1 MSAVPS
7 GGSPGAPQVSTL
19 RQGRRPAAKRLTPP
33 LMVGGALAALAFLAV
48 NVAIAYVIIDA
59 RLEGAWYDFR
69 DLGLG
74 VQELREWLDDR
85 NANQPGALGWLGD
98 HWMSYTVTALL
109 GAFGIMNVVGG
120 ALLAL
125 IWVERRLIG
134 RMQIRRGP
142 NRVGPF
148 GLLQP
153 VADAIKLVQK
163 ETLIPDGADRV
174 MFLLPPTLIFIPM
187 IVAWGPLPWGANM
200 TYLDTNVGVLYLIAV
215 SSLTTL
221 AIFIAGWA
229 SNNHYALLGS
239 MRTVAMMIS
248 YEIPL
253 SLALLSVVL
262 LTGSM
267 QLSEIVAWQSTH
279 NAWLVALLPIALVTY
294 FFSSTA
300 ELNRTPNDIAEAE
313 SEIVAGFHTEYSG
326 MKFGLF
332 YAVELGNAL
341 LVAALFSTFFLG
353 GWTLFGLEEWVPG
366 YLILFGKIS
375 AAYFVLV
382 WLRGTLPRFRLD
394 QLMRFAWQYLIP
406 LSLFN
411 LLIVAVE
418 VSVFARWDVPGVV
431 SLSIFAAFNWIAA
444 IVMARE
450 WARRI
455 GYRPE
460 LEAERRPVMTQRMGG
475 IQAAERLGTVV

>member
-1 MSAVPS
+1 MSSVPER
-7 GGSPGAPQVSTL
+7 APQGSTL
-19 RQGRRPAAKRLTPP
+19 RPGRRLPARGLTPP
-33 LMVGGALAALAFLAV
+33 IAVGGAIAALAFLAV
-48 NVAIAYVIIDA
+48 NVAIGYLIIDA
-59 RLEGAWYDFR
+59 RLEGEWYDLR

-74 VQELREWLDDR
+74 VQELREWLDNR
-85 NANQPGALGWLGD
+85 NADQPGWLEWLGD
-98 HWMSYTVTALL
+98 HWISYAVTALL
-109 GAFGIMNVVGG
+109 GAIGIMILVGG

-125 IWVERRLIG
+125 IWIERRLIG

-153 VADAIKLVQK
+153 VADAIKLIQK
-163 ETLIPDGADRV
+163 ETLIPAGADRV

-187 IVAWGPLPWGANM
+187 IAAWGPLPWGANM

-221 AIFIAGWA
+221 AIFMAGWA

-253 SLALLSVVL
+253 SIALLSVVL

-267 QLSEIVAWQSTH
+267 QLSEIVAWQSDH
-279 NAWLVALLPIALVTY
+279 NAWLVGLLPIAFVTY

-341 LVAALFSTFFLG
+341 LVAALFATFFLG

-375 AAYFVLV
+375 AAYFLLI

-406 LSLFN
+406 LALFN

-418 VSVFARWDVPGVV
+418 VSLFARWDVPGLV
-431 SLSIFAAFNWIAA
+431 SLGIFGAVNWIAA
-444 IVMARE
+444 VLMARE
-450 WARRI
+450 WARRL

-460 LEAERRPVMTQRMGG
+460 LEAVRRPAMTQRVGG
-475 IQAAERLGTVV
+475 IQAAERLGTAG

>member
-1 MSAVPS
+1 MSA
-7 GGSPGAPQVSTL
+7 TL
-19 RQGRRPAAKRLTPP
+19 RQGRRLPAKGLTPP
-33 LMVGGALAALAFLAV
+33 ILVGGAIAAFVLLAV
-48 NVAIAYVIIDA
+48 NVAIGYVILDG
-59 RLEGAWYDFR
+59 RLDGEWYDVR

-74 VQELREWLDDR
+74 VQELRGWLDDR
-85 NANQPGALGWLGD
+85 NADQPGWLEWLGD
-98 HWMSYTVTALL
+98 HWISYAVTALL
-109 GAFGIMNVVGG
+109 GAIGIMTFVGLS
-120 ALLAL
+120 LLAL
-125 IWVERRLIG
+125 IWTERRLIG
-134 RMQIRRGP
+134 RLQIRRGP

-153 VADAIKLVQK
+153 VADAIKLIQK
-163 ETLIPDGADRV
+163 EVLVPVGADQILF
-174 MFLLPPTLIFIPM
+174 MLPPAIIFIPM
-187 IVAWGPLPWGANM
+187 IAAWGPVPWGGNM
-200 TYLDTNVGVLYLIAV
+200 AYLDIHVGVLYLIAV

-221 AIFIAGWA
+221 AIFMAGWA

-253 SLALLSVVL
+253 SIALLSVVL

-267 QLSEIVAWQSTH
+267 QLSEIVAWQSDH
-279 NAWLVALLPIALVTY
+279 NAWLAALLPIALITY

-332 YAVELGNAL
+332 SAVELGNAL
-341 LVAALFSTFFLG
+341 LVATLVATFFLG

-366 YLILFGKIS
+366 YLILFGKLS
-375 AAYFVLV
+375 AAYFVLI

-418 VSVFARWDVPGVV
+418 VSLFARWDVPALI
-431 SLSIFAAFNWIAA
+431 SLGLFAAFNWVAA
-444 IVMARE
+444 IVLFRE

-460 LEAERRPVMTQRMGG
+460 LEVVRRPTMTQRVGG
-475 IQAAERLGTVV
+475 AQAAERLGTAG

>member
-1 MSAVPS
+1 M
-7 GGSPGAPQVSTL
+7 
-19 RQGRRPAAKRLTPP
+19 
-33 LMVGGALAALAFLAV
+33 
-48 NVAIAYVIIDA
+48 
-59 RLEGAWYDFR
+59 
-69 DLGLG
+69 
-74 VQELREWLDDR
+74 
-85 NANQPGALGWLGD
+85 
-98 HWMSYTVTALL
+98 TALL
-109 GAFGIMNVVGG
+109 GAIGIMSLVGG

-125 IWVERRLIG
+125 IWIERRLIG

-153 VADAIKLVQK
+153 VADAIKLIQK
-163 ETLIPDGADRV
+163 ETLIPVGADRV

-187 IVAWGPLPWGANM
+187 IAAWGPLPWGANM
-200 TYLDTNVGVLYLIAV
+200 TYLDINVGVLYLIAV

-221 AIFIAGWA
+221 AIFMAGWA

-253 SLALLSVVL
+253 SIALLSVVL

-267 QLSEIVAWQSTH
+267 QLSEIVAWQSAH
-279 NAWLVALLPIALVTY
+279 NAWLVGLLPIALVTY

-375 AAYFVLV
+375 AAYFLLI

-406 LSLFN
+406 LALFN

-418 VSVFARWDVPGVV
+418 VSVFARWDVPGLL
-431 SLSIFAAFNWIAA
+431 SLSIFGAVNWIAA
-444 IVMARE
+444 LVMARA
-450 WARRI
+450 WARRL

-460 LEAERRPVMTQRMGG
+460 LEAARQPAMTQRVGG
-475 IQAAERLGTVV
+475 IQAAERLGTAG

>member
-1 MSAVPS
+1 MSS
-7 GGSPGAPQVSTL
+7 APQGRTL
-19 RQGRRPAAKRLTPP
+19 HQGRRRPARRVAPV
-33 LMVGGALAALAFLAV
+33 LMAGGAIAALAFLAV
-48 NVAIAYVIIDA
+48 NVAIGYVIIDA
-59 RLEGAWYDFR
+59 RLEGEWYDLR

-85 NANQPGALGWLGD
+85 NADQPGWLDRLGD
-98 HWMSYTVTALL
+98 HWISYAVTALL
-109 GAFGIMNVVGG
+109 GAIGIMVFVGG

-125 IWVERRLIG
+125 IWIERRLIG

-153 VADAIKLVQK
+153 VADAIKLIQK
-163 ETLIPDGADRV
+163 ETLIPVGADRV

-187 IVAWGPLPWGANM
+187 IAAWGPLPWGANM
-200 TYLDTNVGVLYLIAV
+200 TYLDTNVGVVYLIAV

-221 AIFIAGWA
+221 AIFMAGWA

-253 SLALLSVVL
+253 SIALLSVVL

-267 QLSEIVAWQSTH
+267 QLSEIVAWQSAH
-279 NAWLVALLPIALVTY
+279 NAWLVGLLPIALVTY
-294 FFSSTA
+294 FFASTA

-375 AAYFVLV
+375 AAYFLLV

-406 LSLFN
+406 LALFN

-418 VSVFARWDVPGVV
+418 VSVFARWDVPGLL
-431 SLSIFAAFNWIAA
+431 SLGIFGAVNWIAA
-444 IVMARE
+444 LVMARE
-450 WARRI
+450 WARRL

-460 LEAERRPVMTQRMGG
+460 LEDARRPAMTQRVGG
-475 IQAAERLGTVV
+475 IQAAERLGTAG

>member
-1 MSAVPS
+1 MS
-7 GGSPGAPQVSTL
+7 TF
-19 RQGRRPAAKRLTPP
+19 RTGRRLPARAIPP
-33 LMVGGALAALAFLAV
+33 ALIGAGAVAALVFLAV
-48 NVAIAYVIIDA
+48 NIALGYVVIDG
-59 RLEGAWYDFR
+59 RLDGEWYDFR

-85 NANQPGALGWLGD
+85 NADQPGWVDNWLGE
-98 HWMSYTVTALL
+98 HWISYAVTALL
-109 GAFGIMNVVGG
+109 GATGILSFVGLM
-120 ALLAL
+120 LLVL
-125 IWVERRLIG
+125 IWTERRLIG
-134 RMQIRRGP
+134 RIQIRRGP

-153 VADAIKLVQK
+153 VADAMKLIQK
-163 ETLIPDGADRV
+163 ETLIPRGADRV
-174 MFLLPPTLIFIPM
+174 MFLLPPTLVFIPM
-187 IVAWGPLPWGANM
+187 IIVWGPIPWGERMA
-200 TYLDTNVGVLYLIAV
+200 YLDIHVGILFLISV

-221 AIFIAGWA
+221 AIFMAGWS
-229 SNNHYALLGS
+229 SNNHYALLGA
-239 MRTVAMMIS
+239 MRTIAMMIS

-267 QLSEIVAWQSTH
+267 QLSTIVEWQADH
-279 NAWLVALLPIALVTY
+279 NAWLLALLPLAMLTY
-294 FFSSTA
+294 FFSATA

-341 LVAALFSTFFLG
+341 FVATLFATLFLG
-353 GWTLFGLEEWVPG
+353 GWTLFGLQEWVPG

-375 AAYFVLV
+375 VGYFVLI

-406 LSLFN
+406 LSLVN
-411 LLIVAVE
+411 ILIVAIE
-418 VSVFARWDVPGVV
+418 ASILARWDVEGVV
-431 SLSIFAAFNWIAA
+431 SLSIFAVVNWVTA
-444 IVMARE
+444 IVVIRE
-450 WARRI
+450 WARRL

-460 LEAERRPVMTQRMGG
+460 LEAIRRPTLTQRVGG
-475 IQAAERLGTVV
+475 MQAAERLGTTV

>member
-1 MSAVPS
+1 MSA
-7 GGSPGAPQVSTL
+7 APPSTL
-19 RQGRRPAAKRLTPP
+19 RRGRRPAPRRLAPP
-33 LMVGGALAALAFLAV
+33 LLALGAVAALAFLAV
-48 NVAIAYVIIDA
+48 NAAIGYAVVDG
-59 RLEGAWYDFR
+59 RLDGQWYDVR
-69 DLGLG
+69 DLGIAAG
-74 VQELREWLDDR
+74 ELRAWLDGV
-85 NANQPGALGWLGD
+85 NADQPEALDGVLGQSWL
-98 HWMSYTVTALL
+98 SYAAGALL
-109 GAFGIMNVVGG
+109 GAIGILSLVGG

-125 IWVERRLIG
+125 IWIERRLIG
-134 RMQIRRGP
+134 RLQIRRGP

-153 VADAIKLVQK
+153 VADAIKLIQK
-163 ETLIPDGADRV
+163 EVLTPDGADRAL
-174 MFLLPPTLIFIPM
+174 FLLPPAIVFIPM
-187 IVAWGPLPWGANM
+187 IAAWGPVPWAANM
-200 TYLDTNVGVLYLIAV
+200 SYLDIHVGVLYLVAV

-221 AIFIAGWA
+221 AVFLAGWA

-253 SLALLSVVL
+253 SIALLSVVL
-262 LTGSM
+262 ITGSM
-267 QLSEIVAWQSTH
+267 RLSEIVAWQSAH
-279 NAWLVALLPIALVTY
+279 NLWLAALLPIALLTY

-341 LVAALFSTFFLG
+341 LVSALVATFFLG
-353 GWTLFGLEEWVPG
+353 GWTLFGLEEWIPG
-366 YLILFGKIS
+366 YLILFAKLS

-406 LSLFN
+406 LSLCN
-411 LLIVAVE
+411 LLIVAAE
-418 VSVFARWDVPGVV
+418 ASLLARWDAPGVV
-431 SLSIFAAFNWIAA
+431 SLGLFALVNWAAA
-444 IVMARE
+444 IALLRE

-460 LEAERRPVMTQRMGG
+460 LEAGRAPALTGRAGG
-475 IQAAERLGTVV
+475 IAEARRLGTAG

>member
-1 MSAVPS
+1 MT
-7 GGSPGAPQVSTL
+7 STL
-19 RQGRRPAAKRLTPP
+19 RQGRRREGSRPPTP
-33 LMVGGALAALAFLAV
+33 LLIGGAVFALGFLAV
-48 NVAIAYVIIDA
+48 NAAIGYVVIDG
-59 RLEGAWYDFR
+59 RLDGQWYDIR
-69 DLGLG
+69 DLGLAVG
-74 VQELREWLDDR
+74 ELRVQLDVL
-85 NANQPGALGWLGD
+85 NAQQPPFLDGIVGE
-98 HWMSYTVTALL
+98 HWMSYA
-109 GAFGIMNVVGG
+109 AG
-120 ALLAL
+120 ALIGAIGILSFIGGMLLVL

-153 VADAIKLVQK
+153 VADAIKLIQK
-163 ETLIPDGADRV
+163 EVLMPDGADRIL
-174 MFLLPPTLIFIPM
+174 FLLPPAIIFIPM
-187 IVAWGPLPWGANM
+187 MTAWGPVPWAPNM
-200 TYLDTNVGVLYLIAV
+200 AYLDINVGVLYIIAV

-221 AIFIAGWA
+221 AVFIAGWS

-262 LTGSM
+262 ITGSM
-267 QLSEIVAWQSTH
+267 SLSEIVAWQSDH
-279 NAWLVALLPIALVTY
+279 NMWLAALLPIAMLTY

-341 LVAALFSTFFLG
+341 LVATLVATFFLG
-353 GWTLFGLEEWVPG
+353 GWSLFGLEEWIPG
-366 YLILFGKIS
+366 YLILFAKLS
-375 AAYFVLV
+375 AAYFVLI

-418 VSVFARWDVPGVV
+418 TSLLARWDVPGLI
-431 SLSIFAAFNWIAA
+431 SLGLFTVFNWVAA
-444 IVMARE
+444 IVLFRD

-455 GYRPE
+455 GYQPE
-460 LEAERRPVMTQRMGG
+460 AGGPRRAELTQQVGG
-475 IQAAERLGTVV
+475 IQAAQRLGTVN